1 MSCTS
6 GQAAGVAPSTL
17 FREAMATFPSGVTI
31 VTTTGRDARPRG
43 FTATAFCSV
52 SADPPLVLVC
62 LAKSAECHPTFL
74 DADTWVVHVIHSDH
88 RDLAERFAT
97 RGADKF
103 GGAGFDVG
111 AQGIP
116 ILTDASVVLHC
127 STHARHDGGDHTI
140 LVGRV
145 DQVTIGTE
153 QPAVYFKRSFHTLTP

>member
-1 MSCTS
+1 VSCNNARPAT
-6 GQAAGVAPSTL
+6 VTPSTP

-31 VTTTGRDARPRG
+31 VTTTDRDARPRG

-74 DADTWVVHVIHSDH
+74 DADAWVVHVIHSDH
-88 RDLAERFAT
+88 RDLAVQFAT

-103 GGAGFDVG
+103 GDAGFEVG
-111 AQGIP
+111 VQGIP
-116 ILTDASVVLHC
+116 VLTDAAVVLHC

-140 LVGRV
+140 LIGHV
-145 DQVTIGTE
+145 DDVTIGTE
-153 QPAVYFKRSFHTLTP
+153 EPAVYFRRAFHTLAR